1 MLLAQEKGAYE
12 LFHGS
17 DWENGSY
24 FDARGYFNSESS
36 HPWLRLFQDIQKFGI
51 RNGYLMAVAPNSS
64 TSLIAGSSASID
76 PIFFKSFIQRRKKD
90 YKIPVTA
97 PDLNAE
103 TTWYYKSA
111 YFIDQHWS
119 IRQNEARQRH
129 IDQSISFNLYVQN
142 NVQAKELLD
151 LHLHAWKAGLKT
163 SYYLR
168 STSTTLEDCDSCSKL
183 RKEKK
188 ECLINYK
195 HARSLTIQHQTD
207 QHQSLMED
215 APIYLIGM
223 MFRFSWAY
231 PKYKKMLGNFWTPF
245 EINMSQDIKQF
256 PTLSKEEQDAFLKII
271 GLLALLD
278 SIQTDYAGKVADY
291 LTDSSLNALMII
303 LAQQEVIHNH
313 SYSYVLSSIVPKH
326 VQDEVFEFWRTEP
339 VLEKRNEFVTNGY
352 AAFATRPSV
361 ENLLKS
367 IVFDVILEG
376 LFFYSGF
383 AFFL

>member
-1 MLLAQEKGAYE
+1 MSNNLQTRKII
-12 LFHGS
+12 
-17 DWENGSY
+17 DNT
-24 FDARGYFNSESS
+24 
-36 HPWLRLFQDIQKFGI
+36 
-51 RNGYLMAVAPNSS
+51 APN
-64 TSLIAGSSASID
+64 
-76 PIFFKSFIQRRKKD
+76 
-90 YKIPVTA
+90 
-97 PDLNAE
+97 
-103 TTWYYKSA
+103 
-111 YFIDQHWS
+111 
-119 IRQNEARQRH
+119 
-129 IDQSISFNLYVQN
+129 
-142 NVQAKELLD
+142 
-151 LHLHAWKAGLKT
+151 
-163 SYYLR
+163 R
-168 STSTTLEDCDSCSKL
+168 STSIINGRCSNIL
-183 RKEKK
+183 
-188 ECLINYK
+188 NW
-195 HARSLTIQHQTD
+195 D
-207 QHQSLMED
+207 D
-215 APIYLIGM
+215 V
-223 MFRFSWAY
+223 RFSWAY

-256 PTLSKEEQDAFLKII
+256 PTLSKDEQDAFLKII

-352 AAFATRPSV
+352 AAFATSPSV

-383 AFFL
+383 SFFYNLARNQKMVATSTMINYINRDEQLHVDLFVKIFKEVLVEYPEYDNEELKAFVEDTFKKAAKLEIEWARSIIGNHIDGILVKDLEDYIKFYANIRCKQLGFERPFPDYRTNPLRWIKAYEEVDLGKSDFFEQKSRQYTKVNYVDNGFDEL